1 MPKLKKKLKGMEAM
15 QVALLVVIAVVIVLA
30 LYFVASQFI
39 ASTPAP
45 ALQIDPYGSTFS
57 GTQVIITLK
66 VGTSID
72 SISQVQIIDPRRPG
86 TALCTISGSNA
97 FTPAG
102 PYSPGDTITG
112 TGTCTNAPPRGV
124 MYQVRITY
132 TAGGTQRV
140 LVLNWQT

>member
-45 ALQIDPYGSTFS
+45 DLQVDPYGSTFS
-57 GTQVIITLK
+57 GTQAIITLK
-66 VGTSID
+66 AGTSIQ
-72 SISQVQIIDPRRPG
+72 SISRVEIINPRNPG
-86 TALCTISGSNA
+86 TALCTITS
-97 FTPAG
+97 FTPSG

-112 TGTCTNAPPRGV
+112 TGTCTAAPSRGI

-132 TAGGTQRV
+132 SAGGVTNRV
-140 LVLNWQT
+140 LIINWQT

>member
-57 GTQVIITLK
+57 GRQVIITLK
-66 VGTSID
+66 AGTSIQ
-72 SISQVQIIDPRRPG
+72 SISQVQIIDPRNPG
-86 TALCTISGSNA
+86 TALCTITS
-97 FTPAG
+97 FTPNG

-112 TGTCTNAPPRGV
+112 TGTCTQAPPRGV
-124 MYQVRITY
+124 MYQVKITY
-132 TAGGTQRV
+132 SAGGVNRV
-140 LVLNWQT
+140 VVLNWQT

>member
-1 MPKLKKKLKGMEAM
+1 MPKLKRKLKGMEAM

-66 VGTSID
+66 AGTSIQ
-72 SISQVQIIDPRRPG
+72 SISQVQIIDPRNPG
-86 TALCTISGSNA
+86 SALCTVTQ
-97 FTPAG
+97 FTPNG
-102 PYSPGDTITG
+102 PYGPGDTITG
-112 TGTCTNAPPRGV
+112 TGTCTSAPPRGI
-124 MYQVRITY
+124 MYQVKITY
-132 TAGGTQRV
+132 SAGGV
-140 LVLNWQT
+140 NNKVVVLNWQT